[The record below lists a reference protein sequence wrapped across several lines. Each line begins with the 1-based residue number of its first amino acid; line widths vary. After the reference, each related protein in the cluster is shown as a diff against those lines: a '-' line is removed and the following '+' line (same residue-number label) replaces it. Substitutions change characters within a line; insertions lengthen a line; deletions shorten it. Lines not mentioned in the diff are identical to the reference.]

1 MNDHDSGE
9 LEPVQVDELLKEF
22 SDHTIAELVL
32 EIKEGQE
39 ALEQEK
45 KAHAVDEFARNKLQ
59 TECDELNERI
69 RKVELAL
76 SGEAEETEETT

>member
-1 MNDHDSGE
+1 MSDHNSEE

-32 EIKEGQE
+32 EIKEGKE

-45 KAHAVDEFARNKLQ
+45 KAHAVDEFIRNKLQ
-59 TECDELNERI
+59 VECDELNERI
-69 RKVELAL
+69 HKAELAL
-76 SGEAEETEETT
+76 SGKVVEEED